1 MYYIG
6 MPARTPMQA
15 NAAYHIFNK
24 SIAGYE
30 IFHKQSDYQRFIWMM
45 RFFMLPNISTT
56 FSNYFRDNKK
66 NMTTKLVEL
75 NQREISHIQWVAYCL
90 MPTHFHFVLYQNQK
104 DAISIFMQ
112 KLLNSYTLYF
122 NRRHKRKGPLWV
134 GRFKHV
140 ECESDEQ
147 LLHLTRYVHLN
158 PVTAHLISKPEDWF
172 ASSYHEYVDQADK
185 KICHPEKHLKIHPS
199 TYRRFVHQYIDG
211 QRDLAKIKYLLL
223 D

>member
-1 MYYIG
+1 
-6 MPARTPMQA
+6 MQA
-15 NAAYHIFNK
+15 NAVYHIFNK

-30 IFHKQSDYQRFIWMM
+30 IFHKPSDYQRFIWMM

-56 FSNYFRDNKK
+56 FSNYFRDHETS
-66 NMTTKLVEL
+66 MSTKLAEL
-75 NQREISHIQWVAYCL
+75 AQQETSPIQWIAYCL
-90 MPTHFHFVLYQNQK
+90 MPTHFHFVVHQNQK

-122 NRRHKRKGPLWV
+122 NHRHRRKGPLWV

-140 ECESDEQ
+140 ECETNEQ

-158 PVTAHLISKPEDWF
+158 PVTAHLVSKPEDWF
-172 ASSYHEYVDQADK
+172 ATSYHEYLGQVDE
-185 KICHPEKHLKIHPS
+185 KICHPEKYWQMHPNA
-199 TYRRFVHQYIDG
+199 YQRFVHQYIDA
-211 QRDLAKIKYLLL
+211 QRELAKIKHLML